1 MFFKAQRGFRKQC
14 VDLFDFLRL
23 IILLGLMYKTDI
35 MADTLYLC
43 PHRSSV
49 INS

>member
-1 MFFKAQRGFRKQC
+1 MFFKAQRGFRRQC
-14 VDLFDFLRL
+14 VDLLDFLRL

-43 PHRSSV
+43 PQSSV